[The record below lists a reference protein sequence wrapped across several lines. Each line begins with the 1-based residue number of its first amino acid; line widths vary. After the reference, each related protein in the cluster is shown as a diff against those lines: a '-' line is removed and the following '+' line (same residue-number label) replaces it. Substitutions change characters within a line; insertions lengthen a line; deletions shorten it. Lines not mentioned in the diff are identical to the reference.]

1 MADTKTP
8 DTKNSDNKMNQ
19 GQGATNERLRS
30 ESNQADNQTMRHEQA
45 KGAVSGDHAEKSAI
59 GGGQSSS
66 QTGEPGRAR
75 NELGQD
81 RSDSDK
87 SRSEADKSRSEF
99 DKNRS
104 EPTGQQR

>member
-8 DTKNSDNKMNQ
+8 DTRHSDSQMSQ
-19 GQGATNERLRS
+19 GSANERLRAEANRS
-30 ESNQADNQTMRHEQA
+30 SDNQTMKHEQA
-45 KGAVSGDHAEKSAI
+45 KGAVSGERQEKSAI
-59 GGGQSSS
+59 GGGQTGSQSTS

-81 RSDSDK
+81 RNESDK
-87 SRSEADKSRSEF
+87 SRGEF

-104 EPTGQQR
+104 EPTGQR